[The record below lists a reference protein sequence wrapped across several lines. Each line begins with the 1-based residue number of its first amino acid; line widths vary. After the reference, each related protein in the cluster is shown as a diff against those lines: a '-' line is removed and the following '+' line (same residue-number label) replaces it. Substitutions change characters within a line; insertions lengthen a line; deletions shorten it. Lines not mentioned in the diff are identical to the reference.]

1 MFIGWPNV
9 SLLFEVLMWKMRVEV
24 SIPIDHSLNL
34 SKDMAFVAML
44 RGSENR
50 V

>member
-9 SLLFEVLMWKMRVEV
+9 SLLFEVLKWKVMVEV
-24 SIPIDHSLNL
+24 LIPTDHPLNL

-44 RGSENR
+44 TGSENR